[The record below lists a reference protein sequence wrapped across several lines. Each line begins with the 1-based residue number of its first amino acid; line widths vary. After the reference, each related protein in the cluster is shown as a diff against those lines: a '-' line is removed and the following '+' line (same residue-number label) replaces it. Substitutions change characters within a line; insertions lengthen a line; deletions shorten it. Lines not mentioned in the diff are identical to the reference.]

1 MGCYDYDDTNFQG
14 IRDVENLF
22 NQWTNKD
29 YSKPI
34 WTKSVF
40 NGN

>member
-1 MGCYDYDDTNFQG
+1 MRYYDYDDTEYQG

-22 NQWTNKD
+22 NQSNNED